1 MTATLYRSM
10 YRRGEIT
17 VFLALVLSILLGLLG
32 VLIESV
38 RSQMIRMNI
47 ESVMDASLHSCFGEY
62 DRKLFERYDLIFIDS
77 SYRGTKEAD
86 IDSVAEHLSQYMTYR
101 VPIQKHYEK

>member
-10 YRRGEIT
+10 NRRGEIT

-47 ESVMDASLHSCFGEY
+47 ESVMDASLHFPSLMF
-62 DRKLFERYDLIFIDS
+62 RRI
-77 SYRGTKEAD
+77 RPEA
-86 IDSVAEHLSQYMTYR
+86 V
-101 VPIQKHYEK
+101 